1 MLSPEG
7 RHSVCESGG
16 DLLAITAQHQCVQV
30 LHKAQG
36 NESGQRHAPAL
47 SVRAIW

>member
-30 LHKAQG
+30 LHKG
-36 NESGQRHAPAL
+36 MRVDKGMHL
-47 SVRAIW
+47 L